1 MPEIIGPLS
10 VFTVKDLAMGI
21 LKNFTIR
28 AVMLWILG
36 LFCLLWCAVGWF
48 SVHSLGELSNG
59 NDVDRH
65 LVAQMTT
72 LSKGN
77 DQYFRVITRLS
88 RVMEMKAGGAQPAD
102 ADWKPVQQALDNMTQ
117 QLAQFKQ
124 MSPGPMEPQ
133 IVDQTIAS
141 WQKLLD
147 EGVTPQL
154 EKARQGSLEV
164 YRQHASTVTPALSR
178 TFGASAEAFNQAAA
192 IKLDQTRV
200 NVDRLTVLTKI
211 TLMAAVFAG
220 LLILLFT
227 DRYLVT
233 MLVKPLD
240 RIREHFA
247 VIATGDL
254 SQPVTPFGRNCVG
267 KLVPLLSAMQ
277 DSLREAVS
285 AIRSGTEN
293 ISRGA
298 AEISAGNN
306 DLSSRTEE
314 QAAAL
319 EQTAASMEQL
329 TATVKFN
336 ADNARQASRLAET
349 ASSTAQQG
357 GQLVSEVVST
367 MNGISGSSKKIAE
380 ITSVIN
386 GIAFQTNILAL
397 NAAVEAARAGEQGR
411 GFAVV
416 ASEVRNLAQRSAA
429 AAKEI
434 AALIEDSVQ
443 RVDKGAA
450 LVGNTGN
457 TMHHILKSVQDVD
470 AIMKQ
475 IAAAS
480 EEQSKGI
487 SQVGVA
493 VTEMDSVTQQNA
505 SLVEEVSA
513 AAAALAR
520 QTESLEASVS
530 RFRLSSQEPLASA
543 PSRNN
548 RPVPSAGGTSRPK
561 EESGADW
568 VTF

>member
-1 MPEIIGPLS
+1 
-10 VFTVKDLAMGI
+10 MGM

-28 AVMLWILG
+28 AVMLSILG
-36 LFCLLWCAVGWF
+36 LFCLLWSGVGLY
-48 SVHSLGELSNG
+48 SIHSLGALSEG

-65 LVAQMTT
+65 LVEQMTV

-77 DQYFRVITRLS
+77 DQYFRIITRLS
-88 RVMEMKAGGAQPAD
+88 RVMESKAAGQTLNDEAYA
-102 ADWKPVQQALDNMTQ
+102 PVQQALDSMTQ
-117 QLAQFKQ
+117 QLARFKQ
-124 MSPGPMEPQ
+124 LAPGPMNPDV
-133 IVDQTIAS
+133 VDGVIQS

-147 EGVTPQL
+147 AGVTPQL
-154 EKARQGSLEV
+154 QLARQASPDA
-164 YRQHASTVTPALSR
+164 YRQQANNVTPPLSR
-178 TFGASAEAFNQAAA
+178 AFGISAEKFSQGAAE
-192 IKLDQTRV
+192 KLDATRV
-200 NVDRLTVLTKI
+200 EVDHLTAMTKTII
-211 TLMAAVFAG
+211 TITVIIG
-220 LLILLFT
+220 LFILLFT
-227 DRYLVT
+227 DRYLVA
-233 MLVKPLD
+233 MLVRPLES
-240 RIREHFA
+240 IRTHFA

-254 SQPVTPFGRNCVG
+254 SQPVSDFGRNCVG

-336 ADNARQASRLAET
+336 ADNARQASLLAET
-349 ASSTAQQG
+349 ATTTAQRG

-367 MNGISGSSKKIAE
+367 MDGISGSSKKIAE
-380 ITSVIN
+380 ITNVIN

-416 ASEVRNLAQRSAA
+416 ASEVRNLAQRSAN

-434 AALIEDSVQ
+434 ATLIEDSVQ
-443 RVDKGAA
+443 RVGKGAE
-450 LVGNTGN
+450 LVSTTGG
-457 TMHHILKSVQDVD
+457 TMNNILKSVQDVD

-475 IAAAS
+475 IASAS

-487 SQVGVA
+487 SQVGAA

-513 AAAALAR
+513 AASALAL
-520 QTESLEASVS
+520 QTEALQASVS
-530 RFRLSSQEPLASA
+530 KFRLSSNRQTA
-543 PSRNN
+543 PVITNK
-548 RPVPSAGGTSRPK
+548 PAAPK
-561 EESGADW
+561 ATVLNAPQAKPADNGDW

>member
-1 MPEIIGPLS
+1 
-10 VFTVKDLAMGI
+10 
-21 LKNFTIR
+21 
-28 AVMLWILG
+28 MLWILG

-48 SVHSLGELSNG
+48 SVHSLGELSKG
-59 NDVDRH
+59 NEVDRH
-65 LVAQMTT
+65 LVAQMTI
-72 LSKGN
+72 LGKGN

-88 RVMEMKAGGAQPAD
+88 RVMEIKAGGAQPTD
-102 ADWKPVQQALDNMTQ
+102 ADWKPVQQALDNMKQ

-124 MSPGPMEPQ
+124 MAPGPMDPQ
-133 IVDQTIAS
+133 IVDKVIS
-141 WQKLLD
+141 NWQKLLD

-154 EKARQGSLEV
+154 EKARQASLEA

-178 TFGASAEAFNQAAA
+178 AFGASAEAFNQAAA
-192 IKLDQTRV
+192 VTLDQTRV
-200 NVDRLTVLTKI
+200 NVDRLTVMTKI
-211 TLMAAVFAG
+211 TLVAAVFVG

-254 SQPVTPFGRNCVG
+254 SQTVQPFGRNCVG

-277 DSLREAVS
+277 ESLREAVS

-336 ADNARQASRLAET
+336 ADNARQASMLAET

-380 ITSVIN
+380 ITNVIN

-443 RVDKGAA
+443 RVDKGAT
-450 LVGNTGN
+450 LVSNTGS
-457 TMHHILKSVQDVD
+457 TMNNILKSVQDVD

-543 PSRNN
+543 PARNSR
-548 RPVPSAGGTSRPK
+548 PIPTAGVTPRPK
-561 EESGADW
+561 EESSADW

>member
-1 MPEIIGPLS
+1 
-10 VFTVKDLAMGI
+10 MGM

-28 AVMLWILG
+28 AVMLSILG
-36 LFCLLWCAVGWF
+36 LFCLLWSGVGLY
-48 SVHSLGELSNG
+48 SIHSLGALSEG

-65 LVAQMTT
+65 LVEQMTV

-77 DQYFRVITRLS
+77 DQYFRVVTRLS
-88 RVMEMKAGGAQPAD
+88 RVMEGKAAGKTLTDEAYA
-102 ADWKPVQQALDNMTQ
+102 PVQQALDSMTQ
-117 QLAQFKQ
+117 QLARFKQ
-124 MSPGPMEPQ
+124 LAPGPMNPEV
-133 IVDQTIAS
+133 VDSVIKS

-154 EKARQGSLEV
+154 QLARQASPDA
-164 YRQHASTVTPALSR
+164 YRQQANNVTPPLSR
-178 TFGASAEAFNQAAA
+178 AFGVSADKFNQGAAE
-192 IKLDQTRV
+192 KLDTTRV
-200 NVDRLTVLTKI
+200 EVDHLTSITKTII
-211 TLMAAVFAG
+211 TIAVIIG

-227 DRYLVT
+227 DRYLVA
-233 MLVKPLD
+233 MLVRPLES
-240 RIREHFA
+240 IRTHFA

-254 SQPVTPFGRNCVG
+254 SQPVTDFGRNCVG
-267 KLVPLLSAMQ
+267 KLVPLLGAMQ

-285 AIRSGTEN
+285 AIRNGTEN

-314 QAAAL
+314 QASAL
-319 EQTAASMEQL
+319 EQTAASMEEL

-336 ADNARQASRLAET
+336 ADNARQASLLAET
-349 ASSTAQQG
+349 ATTTAQRG
-357 GQLVSEVVST
+357 GQLVSEVIST
-367 MNGISGSSKKIAE
+367 MDGISGSSKKIAE
-380 ITSVIN
+380 ITNVIN

-416 ASEVRNLAQRSAA
+416 ASEVRSLAQRSAN

-434 AALIEDSVQ
+434 ATLIEESVQ
-443 RVDKGAA
+443 RVDKGAE
-450 LVGNTGN
+450 LVSTTGG
-457 TMHHILKSVQDVD
+457 TMNNILKSVQDVD

-475 IAAAS
+475 IASAS

-487 SQVGVA
+487 SQVGTA

-513 AAAALAR
+513 AASALAL
-520 QTESLEASVS
+520 QTEALQASVS
-530 RFRLSSQEPLASA
+530 KFRLS
-543 PSRNN
+543 
-548 RPVPSAGGTSRPK
+548 GTSQPAPVISHKPTAPK
-561 EESGADW
+561 APALSVAQAKPVDNGDW

>member
-1 MPEIIGPLS
+1 
-10 VFTVKDLAMGI
+10 MGM

-28 AVMLWILG
+28 AVMLTILG
-36 LFCLLWCAVGWF
+36 LFCLLWSGVGLY
-48 SVHSLGELSNG
+48 SIHSLGALSEG

-65 LVAQMTT
+65 LVEQMTV

-88 RVMEMKAGGAQPAD
+88 RVMEGKAAGKALTDEAY
-102 ADWKPVQQALDNMTQ
+102 APVQQALDGMTQ
-117 QLAQFKQ
+117 QLARFKQ
-124 MSPGPMEPQ
+124 LAPGPMNPEV
-133 IVDQTIAS
+133 VDGVIQT

-147 EGVTPQL
+147 AGVTPQL
-154 EKARQGSLEV
+154 QLARQATPDV
-164 YRQHASTVTPALSR
+164 YRQQANNVTPPLSR
-178 TFGASAEAFNQAAA
+178 AFGISAEKFSQSAAE
-192 IKLDQTRV
+192 KLDATRV
-200 NVDRLTVLTKI
+200 EVDHLTAMTKTII
-211 TLMAAVFAG
+211 TITVIIG
-220 LLILLFT
+220 LFILLFT
-227 DRYLVT
+227 DRYLVA
-233 MLVKPLD
+233 MLVRPLES
-240 RIREHFA
+240 IRTHFA

-254 SQPVTPFGRNCVG
+254 SQPVSDFGRNCVG

-336 ADNARQASRLAET
+336 ADNARQASLLAET
-349 ASSTAQQG
+349 ATTTAQRG
-357 GQLVSEVVST
+357 GQLVSEVIST
-367 MNGISGSSKKIAE
+367 MDGISGSSKKIAE
-380 ITSVIN
+380 ITNVIN

-416 ASEVRNLAQRSAA
+416 ASEVRNLAQRSAN

-434 AALIEDSVQ
+434 ATLIEDSVQ
-443 RVDKGAA
+443 RVGKGAE
-450 LVGNTGN
+450 LVSTTGG
-457 TMHHILKSVQDVD
+457 TMNNILKSVQDVD

-475 IAAAS
+475 IASAS

-487 SQVGVA
+487 SQVGAA

-513 AAAALAR
+513 AASALAL
-520 QTESLEASVS
+520 QTEALQASVS
-530 RFRLSSQEPLASA
+530 KFRLSSNRQTA
-543 PSRNN
+543 PVITNK
-548 RPVPSAGGTSRPK
+548 PAAPK
-561 EESGADW
+561 ATVLNAPQAKPADNGDW

>member
-1 MPEIIGPLS
+1 
-10 VFTVKDLAMGI
+10 MGM

-28 AVMLWILG
+28 AVMLSILG
-36 LFCLLWCAVGWF
+36 LFCLLWSGVGLY
-48 SVHSLGELSNG
+48 SIHSLGALSEG

-65 LVAQMTT
+65 LVEQMTV

-88 RVMEMKAGGAQPAD
+88 RVMEGKAAGKALTDEAY
-102 ADWKPVQQALDNMTQ
+102 APVQQALDGMTQ
-117 QLAQFKQ
+117 QLARFKQ
-124 MSPGPMEPQ
+124 LAPGPMNPDV
-133 IVDQTIAS
+133 VDGVIQT

-154 EKARQGSLEV
+154 QLARQATPDV
-164 YRQHASTVTPALSR
+164 YRQQANNVTPPLSR
-178 TFGASAEAFNQAAA
+178 AFGISAEKFSQSAAE
-192 IKLDQTRV
+192 KLDATRV
-200 NVDRLTVLTKI
+200 EVDHLTAMTKTII
-211 TLMAAVFAG
+211 TITVIIG
-220 LLILLFT
+220 LFILLFT
-227 DRYLVT
+227 DRYLVA
-233 MLVKPLD
+233 MLVRPLES
-240 RIREHFA
+240 IRTHFA

-254 SQPVTPFGRNCVG
+254 SQPVSDFGRNCVG

-336 ADNARQASRLAET
+336 ADNARQASLLAET
-349 ASSTAQQG
+349 ATTTAQRG

-367 MNGISGSSKKIAE
+367 MDGISGSSKKIAE
-380 ITSVIN
+380 ITNVIN

-416 ASEVRNLAQRSAA
+416 ASEVRNLAQRSAN

-434 AALIEDSVQ
+434 ATLIEDSVQ
-443 RVDKGAA
+443 RVGKGAE
-450 LVGNTGN
+450 LVSTTGG
-457 TMHHILKSVQDVD
+457 TMNNILKSVQDVD

-475 IAAAS
+475 IASAS

-487 SQVGVA
+487 SQVGAA

-513 AAAALAR
+513 AASALAL
-520 QTESLEASVS
+520 QTEALQASVS
-530 RFRLSSQEPLASA
+530 KFRLSSNRQTASVISSKPTAPKAPVLSA
-543 PSRNN
+543 PQAKPADN
-548 RPVPSAGGTSRPK
+548 G
-561 EESGADW
+561 DW

>member
-1 MPEIIGPLS
+1 
-10 VFTVKDLAMGI
+10 MGM

-28 AVMLWILG
+28 AVMLTILG
-36 LFCLLWCAVGWF
+36 LFCLLWSGVGLF
-48 SVHSLGELSNG
+48 SIHSLGALSEG

-65 LVAQMTT
+65 LVEQMTV

-88 RVMEMKAGGAQPAD
+88 RVMDSKAGGKTLTDD
-102 ADWKPVQQALDNMTQ
+102 AYAPVQQALDNMTQ
-117 QLAQFKQ
+117 QLAAFKQ
-124 MSPGPMEPQ
+124 LAPGPMNPDM
-133 IVDQTIAS
+133 VDSVIQS

-154 EKARQGSLEV
+154 RLARQDSADA
-164 YRQHASTVTPALSR
+164 YRQQANNVTPQLSR
-178 TFGASAEAFNQAAA
+178 AFGASAEKFNQGAAL
-192 IKLDQTRV
+192 ILDHTRV
-200 NVDRLTVLTKI
+200 EVDRLTALTRMII
-211 TLMAAVFAG
+211 TVTVIIG

-227 DRYLVT
+227 DRYLVA
-233 MLVKPLD
+233 MLVRPLET
-240 RIREHFA
+240 IRNHFA
-247 VIATGDL
+247 TIATGDL
-254 SQPVTPFGRNCVG
+254 SQPVADFGRNCVG

-277 DSLREAVS
+277 ESLREAVS

-336 ADNARQASRLAET
+336 ADNARQASLLAET
-349 ASSTAQQG
+349 ATTTAQQG

-380 ITSVIN
+380 ITNVIN

-416 ASEVRNLAQRSAA
+416 ASEVRNLAQRSAN

-434 AALIEDSVQ
+434 ATLIEDSVQ
-443 RVDKGAA
+443 RVGKGAE
-450 LVGNTGN
+450 LVGTTGG
-457 TMHHILKSVQDVD
+457 TMNNILKSVQDVD

-487 SQVGVA
+487 SQVGAA

-513 AAAALAR
+513 AANALAL
-520 QTESLEASVS
+520 QTEALQASVAK
-530 RFRLSSQEPLASA
+530 FRLSGKGTAISPAA
-543 PSRNN
+543 PVKPNAPKAPGR
-548 RPVPSAGGTSRPK
+548 AGGQATPADN
-561 EESGADW
+561 GDW

>member
-1 MPEIIGPLS
+1 
-10 VFTVKDLAMGI
+10 MGI
-21 LKNFTIR
+21 LRNFSIR
-28 AVMLWILG
+28 AVMLTVLG
-36 LFCLLWCAVGWF
+36 LFCLLWSAVGLF
-48 SVHSLGELSNG
+48 SIHALGSLSEG

-65 LVAQMTT
+65 LVEQMTV

-77 DQYFRVITRLS
+77 DQYFRVVTRLS
-88 RVMEMKAGGAQPAD
+88 RVMEAKAAGTTLADTAYAPA
-102 ADWKPVQQALDNMTQ
+102 QQALESMAQ
-117 QLAQFKQ
+117 QLVRFKQ
-124 MSPGPMEPQ
+124 LAPGPMRAEV
-133 IVDQTIAS
+133 VDGVIS
-141 WQKLLD
+141 NWQKLLD
-147 EGVTPQL
+147 EGVALQL
-154 EKARQGSLEV
+154 QRAQQGSLEE
-164 YRQHASTVTPALSR
+164 YRQQANNVTPALSLA
-178 TFGASAEAFNQAAA
+178 FGASAEQFNQAAA
-192 IKLDQTRV
+192 VKLDETRV
-200 NVDRLTVLTKI
+200 AVDGLTAVTKVIIMVAVI
-211 TLMAAVFAG
+211 TG
-220 LLILLFT
+220 LVILLFT
-227 DRYLVT
+227 DRYLVA

-240 RIREHFA
+240 RVREHFA
-247 VIATGDL
+247 VIAKGDL
-254 SQPVTPFGRNCVG
+254 SQPVQEFGRNCVG

-336 ADNARQASRLAET
+336 ADNARQASSLAET
-349 ASSTAQQG
+349 ASTTAQRG
-357 GQLVSEVVST
+357 GSLVSEVVNT
-367 MNGISGSSKKIAE
+367 MQGISGSSKKIAE

-416 ASEVRNLAQRSAA
+416 ASEVRNLAQRSAG

-434 AALIEDSVQ
+434 ATLIEDSVQ
-443 RVDKGAA
+443 RVEKGAE
-450 LVGNTGN
+450 LVGTTGI
-457 TMHHILKSVQDVD
+457 TMNNILKSVQDVD

-487 SQVGVA
+487 SQVGTA

-513 AAAALAR
+513 AASALAL
-520 QTESLEASVS
+520 QTEALQASVAK
-530 RFRLSSQEPLASA
+530 FRLSNAHHEVRPVTKSA
-543 PSRNN
+543 P
-548 RPVPSAGGTSRPK
+548 PKAPSLQPLTKPAVDNG
-561 EESGADW
+561 EW

>member
-1 MPEIIGPLS
+1 
-10 VFTVKDLAMGI
+10 MGM

-28 AVMLWILG
+28 AVMLSILG
-36 LFCLLWCAVGWF
+36 LFCLLWSGVGLY
-48 SVHSLGELSNG
+48 SIHSLGALSEG

-65 LVAQMTT
+65 LVEQMTV

-88 RVMEMKAGGAQPAD
+88 RVMESKAAGQTLNDEAYA
-102 ADWKPVQQALDNMTQ
+102 PVQQALDSMTQ
-117 QLAQFKQ
+117 QLARFKQ
-124 MSPGPMEPQ
+124 LAPGPMNPDV
-133 IVDQTIAS
+133 VDGVIQS

-147 EGVTPQL
+147 AGVTPQL
-154 EKARQGSLEV
+154 QLARQASPDA
-164 YRQHASTVTPALSR
+164 YRQQANNVTPPLSR
-178 TFGASAEAFNQAAA
+178 AFGISAEKFSQGAAE
-192 IKLDQTRV
+192 KLDATRV
-200 NVDRLTVLTKI
+200 EVDHLTAMTKTII
-211 TLMAAVFAG
+211 TITVIIG
-220 LLILLFT
+220 LFILLFT
-227 DRYLVT
+227 DRYLVA
-233 MLVKPLD
+233 MLVRPLES
-240 RIREHFA
+240 IRTHFA

-254 SQPVTPFGRNCVG
+254 SQPVSDFGRNCVG

-336 ADNARQASRLAET
+336 ADNARQASLLAET
-349 ASSTAQQG
+349 ATTTAQRG

-367 MNGISGSSKKIAE
+367 MDGISGSSKKIAE
-380 ITSVIN
+380 ITNVIN

-416 ASEVRNLAQRSAA
+416 ASEVRNLAQRSAN

-434 AALIEDSVQ
+434 ATLIEDSVQ
-443 RVDKGAA
+443 RVGKGAE
-450 LVGNTGN
+450 LVSTTGG
-457 TMHHILKSVQDVD
+457 TMNNILKSVQDVD

-475 IAAAS
+475 IASAS

-487 SQVGVA
+487 SQVGAA

-513 AAAALAR
+513 AASALAL
-520 QTESLEASVS
+520 QTEALQASVS
-530 RFRLSSQEPLASA
+530 KFRLSSSRQTA
-543 PSRNN
+543 PVITNK
-548 RPVPSAGGTSRPK
+548 PAAPK
-561 EESGADW
+561 ATVLNAPQAKPADNGDW

>member
-1 MPEIIGPLS
+1 
-10 VFTVKDLAMGI
+10 MGM

-28 AVMLWILG
+28 AVMLSILG
-36 LFCLLWCAVGWF
+36 LFCLLWSGVGLY
-48 SVHSLGELSNG
+48 SIHSLGALSEG

-65 LVAQMTT
+65 LVEQMTV

-77 DQYFRVITRLS
+77 DQYFRVVTRLS
-88 RVMEMKAGGAQPAD
+88 RVMESKAAGKALTDEAY
-102 ADWKPVQQALDNMTQ
+102 APVQQALDSMTQ
-117 QLAQFKQ
+117 QLARFKQ
-124 MSPGPMEPQ
+124 LAPGPMNPDVADGVIQ
-133 IVDQTIAS
+133 S

-147 EGVTPQL
+147 DGVTPQL
-154 EKARQGSLEV
+154 QLARQASADA
-164 YRQHASTVTPALSR
+164 YREQANNGTPPLSR
-178 TFGASAEAFNQAAA
+178 AFGVSAEKFNQAAA
-192 IKLDQTRV
+192 EKLDTTRV
-200 NVDRLTVLTKI
+200 EVDHLTAMTKTII
-211 TLMAAVFAG
+211 TITVIIG

-227 DRYLVT
+227 DRYLVA
-233 MLVKPLD
+233 MLVRPLES
-240 RIREHFA
+240 IRTHFA

-254 SQPVTPFGRNCVG
+254 SQPVNEFGRNCVG

-336 ADNARQASRLAET
+336 ADNARQASLLAET
-349 ASSTAQQG
+349 ATTTAQRG

-367 MNGISGSSKKIAE
+367 MDGISGSSKKIAE
-380 ITSVIN
+380 ITNVIN

-416 ASEVRNLAQRSAA
+416 ASEVRNLAQRSAN

-434 AALIEDSVQ
+434 ATLIEESVQ
-443 RVDKGAA
+443 RVDKGAE
-450 LVGNTGN
+450 LVSTTGG
-457 TMHHILKSVQDVD
+457 TMNNILKSVQDVD

-475 IAAAS
+475 IASAS

-487 SQVGVA
+487 SQVGTA

-513 AAAALAR
+513 AASALAL
-520 QTESLEASVS
+520 QTEALQASVAK
-530 RFRLSSQEPLASA
+530 FRLSATAHSTPLVSGKPAAPKAAVLSA
-543 PSRNN
+543 AQAKPADN
-548 RPVPSAGGTSRPK
+548 G
-561 EESGADW
+561 DW

>member
-1 MPEIIGPLS
+1 
-10 VFTVKDLAMGI
+10 MGI
-21 LKNFTIR
+21 LRNFSIR
-28 AVMLWILG
+28 AVMLTVLG
-36 LFCLLWCAVGWF
+36 LFCLLWSAVGLF
-48 SVHSLGELSNG
+48 SIHALGSLSEG

-65 LVAQMTT
+65 LVEQMTV

-77 DQYFRVITRLS
+77 DQYFRVVTRLS
-88 RVMEMKAGGAQPAD
+88 RVMEAKAAGTTLADTAYAPA
-102 ADWKPVQQALDNMTQ
+102 QQALESMAQ
-117 QLAQFKQ
+117 QLVRFKQ
-124 MSPGPMEPQ
+124 LAPGPMRAEV
-133 IVDQTIAS
+133 VDGVIS
-141 WQKLLD
+141 NWQKLLD
-147 EGVTPQL
+147 EGVALQL
-154 EKARQGSLEV
+154 QRAQQGSLEE
-164 YRQHASTVTPALSR
+164 YRQQANNVTPALSR
-178 TFGASAEAFNQAAA
+178 AFGASAEQFNQAAA
-192 IKLDQTRV
+192 VKLDETRV
-200 NVDRLTVLTKI
+200 AVDGLTAVTKVIIMVAVI
-211 TLMAAVFAG
+211 TG
-220 LLILLFT
+220 LVILLFT
-227 DRYLVT
+227 DRYLVA

-240 RIREHFA
+240 RVREHFA
-247 VIATGDL
+247 VIAKGDL
-254 SQPVTPFGRNCVG
+254 SQPVQEFGRNCVG

-336 ADNARQASRLAET
+336 ADNARQASSLAET
-349 ASSTAQQG
+349 ASTTAQRG
-357 GQLVSEVVST
+357 GSLVNEVVNT
-367 MNGISGSSKKIAE
+367 MQGISGSSKKIAE

-416 ASEVRNLAQRSAA
+416 ASEVRNLAQRSAG

-434 AALIEDSVQ
+434 ATLIEDSVQ
-443 RVDKGAA
+443 RVEKGAE
-450 LVGNTGN
+450 LVGTTGI
-457 TMHHILKSVQDVD
+457 TMNNILKSVQDVD

-487 SQVGVA
+487 SQVGTA

-513 AAAALAR
+513 AASALAL
-520 QTESLEASVS
+520 QTEALQASVAK
-530 RFRLSSQEPLASA
+530 FRLSNAHHEVRPITKSA
-543 PSRNN
+543 P
-548 RPVPSAGGTSRPK
+548 PKAPSLQPLTKPAVDNG
-561 EESGADW
+561 EW

>member
-1 MPEIIGPLS
+1 MR
-10 VFTVKDLAMGI
+10 I

-28 AVMLWILG
+28 TVMLWILG
-36 LFCLLWCAVGWF
+36 IFCLLWCAVGWF
-48 SVHSLGELSNG
+48 SVHSLGALSAG

-88 RVMEMKAGGAQPAD
+88 RVMEGKASGAQPGD
-102 ADWKPVQQALDNMTQ
+102 AEWKPVQQALDNMTQ
-117 QLAQFKQ
+117 QLAQFKK
-124 MSPGPMEPQ
+124 MAPGPMEPQ
-133 IVDQTIAS
+133 IVDSVIAN

-154 EKARQGSLEV
+154 QKARQESLEA
-164 YRQHASTVTPALSR
+164 YRQQAKEITPALSR
-178 TFGASAEAFNQAAA
+178 AFGASADTFNQAAA
-192 IKLDQTRV
+192 IKLDETRV
-200 NVDRLTVLTKI
+200 RVDHLTALTKI
-211 TLMAAVFAG
+211 TLVVAVIVG
-220 LLILLFT
+220 LFILLFT
-227 DRYLVT
+227 DRYLVA

-240 RIREHFA
+240 RIRDHFA
-247 VIATGDL
+247 LIAKGDL
-254 SQPVTPFGRNCVG
+254 SQSVEPFGRNCVG

-293 ISRGA
+293 IARGA

-336 ADNARQASRLAET
+336 ADNARQASLLAET
-349 ASSTAQQG
+349 ASGTAQQG
-357 GQLVSEVVST
+357 GQLVSEVVTT

-380 ITSVIN
+380 ITNVIN

-416 ASEVRNLAQRSAA
+416 ASEVRNLAQRSAG

-450 LVGNTGN
+450 LVSNTGA
-457 TMHHILKSVQDVD
+457 TMHNILKSVQDVD

-520 QTESLEASVS
+520 QTESLEASVA
-530 RFRLSSQEPLASA
+530 RFRLSSHQGAEHVA
-543 PSRNN
+543 PSASRATPVAVHT
-548 RPVPSAGGTSRPK
+548 RPAEK
-561 EESGADW
+561 SGDW

>member
-1 MPEIIGPLS
+1 
-10 VFTVKDLAMGI
+10 MGM

-28 AVMLWILG
+28 AVMLSILG
-36 LFCLLWCAVGWF
+36 LFCLLWSGVGLY
-48 SVHSLGELSNG
+48 SIHSLGALSEG

-65 LVAQMTT
+65 LVEQMTV

-88 RVMEMKAGGAQPAD
+88 RVMESKAAGQTLNDEAYA
-102 ADWKPVQQALDNMTQ
+102 PVQQALDSMTQ
-117 QLAQFKQ
+117 QLTRFKQ
-124 MSPGPMEPQ
+124 LAPGPMNPDV
-133 IVDQTIAS
+133 VDGVIQS

-147 EGVTPQL
+147 AGVTPQL
-154 EKARQGSLEV
+154 QLARQASPDA
-164 YRQHASTVTPALSR
+164 YRQQANNVTPPLSR
-178 TFGASAEAFNQAAA
+178 AFGISAEKFSQGAAE
-192 IKLDQTRV
+192 KLDATRV
-200 NVDRLTVLTKI
+200 EVDHLTAMTKTII
-211 TLMAAVFAG
+211 TITVIIG
-220 LLILLFT
+220 LFILLFT
-227 DRYLVT
+227 DRYLVA
-233 MLVKPLD
+233 MLVRPLES
-240 RIREHFA
+240 IRTHFA

-254 SQPVTPFGRNCVG
+254 SQPVSDFGRNCVG

-336 ADNARQASRLAET
+336 ADNARQASLLAET
-349 ASSTAQQG
+349 ATTTAQRG

-367 MNGISGSSKKIAE
+367 MDGISGSSKKIAE
-380 ITSVIN
+380 ITNVIN

-416 ASEVRNLAQRSAA
+416 ASEVRNLAQRSAN

-434 AALIEDSVQ
+434 ATLIEDSVQ
-443 RVDKGAA
+443 RVGKGAE
-450 LVGNTGN
+450 LVSTTGG
-457 TMHHILKSVQDVD
+457 TMNNILKSVQDVD

-475 IAAAS
+475 IASAS

-487 SQVGVA
+487 SQVGAA

-513 AAAALAR
+513 AASALAL
-520 QTESLEASVS
+520 QTEALQASVS
-530 RFRLSSQEPLASA
+530 KFRLSSNSQIAPVISSKAPVLSA
-543 PSRNN
+543 AQAKPADN
-548 RPVPSAGGTSRPK
+548 G
-561 EESGADW
+561 DW

>member
-1 MPEIIGPLS
+1 
-10 VFTVKDLAMGI
+10 MGM

-28 AVMLWILG
+28 AVMLSILG
-36 LFCLLWCAVGWF
+36 LFCLLWSGVGLY
-48 SVHSLGELSNG
+48 SIHSLGALSEG

-65 LVAQMTT
+65 LVEQMTV

-88 RVMEMKAGGAQPAD
+88 RVMESKAAGQTLNDEAYA
-102 ADWKPVQQALDNMTQ
+102 PVQQALDSMTQ
-117 QLAQFKQ
+117 QLARFKQ
-124 MSPGPMEPQ
+124 LAPGPMNPDV
-133 IVDQTIAS
+133 VDGVIQS

-147 EGVTPQL
+147 AGVTPQL
-154 EKARQGSLEV
+154 QLARQASPDA
-164 YRQHASTVTPALSR
+164 YRQQANNVTPPLSR
-178 TFGASAEAFNQAAA
+178 AFGISAEKFSQGAAE
-192 IKLDQTRV
+192 KLDATRV
-200 NVDRLTVLTKI
+200 EVDHLTAMTKTII
-211 TLMAAVFAG
+211 TITVIIG
-220 LLILLFT
+220 LFILLFT
-227 DRYLVT
+227 DRYLVA
-233 MLVKPLD
+233 MLVRPLES
-240 RIREHFA
+240 IRTHFA

-254 SQPVTPFGRNCVG
+254 SQPVSDFGRNCVG

-336 ADNARQASRLAET
+336 ADNARQASLLAET
-349 ASSTAQQG
+349 ATTTAQRG

-367 MNGISGSSKKIAE
+367 MDGISGSSKKIAE
-380 ITSVIN
+380 ITNVIN

-416 ASEVRNLAQRSAA
+416 ASEVRNLAQRSAN

-434 AALIEDSVQ
+434 ATLIEDSVQ
-443 RVDKGAA
+443 RVGKGAE
-450 LVGNTGN
+450 LVSTTGG
-457 TMHHILKSVQDVD
+457 TMNNILKSVQDVD

-475 IAAAS
+475 IASAS

-487 SQVGVA
+487 SQVGAA

-513 AAAALAR
+513 AASALAL
-520 QTESLEASVS
+520 QTEALQASVS
-530 RFRLSSQEPLASA
+530 KFRLSSNRQTA
-543 PSRNN
+543 PVITNK
-548 RPVPSAGGTSRPK
+548 PAAPK
-561 EESGADW
+561 ATVLNAPQAKPADKGDW

>member
-1 MPEIIGPLS
+1 
-10 VFTVKDLAMGI
+10 MGM

-28 AVMLWILG
+28 AVMLTILG
-36 LFCLLWCAVGWF
+36 LFCLLWSGIGLF
-48 SVHSLGELSNG
+48 SIHSLNSLSDG

-65 LVAQMTT
+65 IVEQMTA

-77 DQYFRVITRLS
+77 DQYFRMITRLS
-88 RVMEMKAGGAQPAD
+88 RVMEKKAAGTAQNDEAF
-102 ADWKPVQQALDNMTQ
+102 APVQQALDSMSQ
-117 QLAQFKQ
+117 QLTLFKQ
-124 MSPGPMEPQ
+124 LSPGPMDAAVANDV
-133 IVDQTIAS
+133 IDK

-147 EGVTPQL
+147 QGVTVQL
-154 EKARQGSLEV
+154 QRARQDSLDS
-164 YRQHASTVTPALSR
+164 YRQQANDVTPALSR
-178 TFGASAEAFNQAAA
+178 AFGASTENFNNVATV
-192 IKLDQTRV
+192 KLGQTRV
-200 NVDRLTVLTKI
+200 EVDRMTAMTKTLISVTVVI
-211 TLMAAVFAG
+211 G

-227 DRYLVT
+227 DRYLVK
-233 MLVKPLD
+233 MLVKPLE
-240 RIREHFA
+240 RIREHFS
-247 VIATGDL
+247 VIAKGDL
-254 SQPVTPFGRNCVG
+254 SKPVEDMGRNCVG

-298 AEISAGNN
+298 AEISIGNN

-336 ADNARQASRLAET
+336 AENARQASTLTEAATIT
-349 ASSTAQQG
+349 AKQG
-357 GQLVSEVVST
+357 GSLVGEVVTT
-367 MNGISGSSKKIAE
+367 MNGISDSSKKIAE
-380 ITSVIN
+380 ITNVIN
-386 GIAFQTNILAL
+386 SIAFQTNILAL

-416 ASEVRNLAQRSAA
+416 ASEVRNLAQRSAG

-434 AALIEDSVQ
+434 AGLIADSVE
-443 RVDKGAA
+443 RVEKGAQ
-450 LVGNTGN
+450 LVSTTGG
-457 TMHHILKSVQDVD
+457 TMSGILKSVQDVD

-487 SQVGVA
+487 SQVGTA

-505 SLVEEVSA
+505 ALVEEVSA
-513 AAAALAR
+513 AASALAL
-520 QTESLEASVS
+520 QTEALQASVAQ
-530 RFRLSSQEPLASA
+530 FRLSSDAPLAPTSTRKPPSQPASPTTSFQPKAASA
-543 PSRNN
+543 DN
-548 RPVPSAGGTSRPK
+548 G
-561 EESGADW
+561 DW

>member
-1 MPEIIGPLS
+1 
-10 VFTVKDLAMGI
+10 MGM

-28 AVMLWILG
+28 AVMLSILG
-36 LFCLLWCAVGWF
+36 MFCLLWSGVGLY
-48 SVHSLGELSNG
+48 SIHSLSALSEG

-65 LVAQMTT
+65 LVEQMTV

-88 RVMEMKAGGAQPAD
+88 RVMESKAAGQTLNDEAYA
-102 ADWKPVQQALDNMTQ
+102 PVQQALDSMTQ
-117 QLAQFKQ
+117 QLARFKQ
-124 MSPGPMEPQ
+124 LAPGPMNPDV
-133 IVDQTIAS
+133 VDGVIQS

-147 EGVTPQL
+147 AGVTPQL
-154 EKARQGSLEV
+154 QLARQASPDA
-164 YRQHASTVTPALSR
+164 YRQQANNVTPPLSR
-178 TFGASAEAFNQAAA
+178 AFGLSAEKFSQGAAE
-192 IKLDQTRV
+192 KLDATRV
-200 NVDRLTVLTKI
+200 EVDHLTAMTKTII
-211 TLMAAVFAG
+211 TITVIIG
-220 LLILLFT
+220 LFILLFT
-227 DRYLVT
+227 DRYLVA
-233 MLVKPLD
+233 MLVRPLES
-240 RIREHFA
+240 IRTHFA

-254 SQPVTPFGRNCVG
+254 SQPVSDFGRNCVG

-336 ADNARQASRLAET
+336 ADNARQASLLAET
-349 ASSTAQQG
+349 ATTTAQRG

-367 MNGISGSSKKIAE
+367 MDGISGSSKKIAE
-380 ITSVIN
+380 ITNVIN

-416 ASEVRNLAQRSAA
+416 ASEVRNLAQRSAN

-434 AALIEDSVQ
+434 ATLIEDSVQ
-443 RVDKGAA
+443 RVGKGAE
-450 LVGNTGN
+450 LVSTTGG
-457 TMHHILKSVQDVD
+457 TMNNILKSVQDVD

-475 IAAAS
+475 IASAS

-487 SQVGVA
+487 SQVGAA

-513 AAAALAR
+513 AASALAL
-520 QTESLEASVS
+520 QTEALQASVS
-530 RFRLSSQEPLASA
+530 KFRLSSNRQTAPVITNKPAAPKAPVLSA
-543 PSRNN
+543 AQAKPADN
-548 RPVPSAGGTSRPK
+548 G
-561 EESGADW
+561 DW

>member
-1 MPEIIGPLS
+1 
-10 VFTVKDLAMGI
+10 
-21 LKNFTIR
+21 
-28 AVMLWILG
+28 VMLTILG
-36 LFCLLWCAVGWF
+36 LFCLLWSGVGLF
-48 SVHSLGELSNG
+48 SIHSLGALSEG

-65 LVAQMTT
+65 LVEQMTV

-88 RVMEMKAGGAQPAD
+88 RVMDSKAGGKTLTDD
-102 ADWKPVQQALDNMTQ
+102 AYAPVQQALDNMTQ
-117 QLAQFKQ
+117 QLAAFKQ
-124 MSPGPMEPQ
+124 LAPGPMNPDM
-133 IVDQTIAS
+133 VDSVIQS

-154 EKARQGSLEV
+154 RLARQDSADA
-164 YRQHASTVTPALSR
+164 YRQQANNVTPQLSR
-178 TFGASAEAFNQAAA
+178 AFGASAEKFNQGAAL
-192 IKLDQTRV
+192 ILDHTRV
-200 NVDRLTVLTKI
+200 EVDRLTALTRMII
-211 TLMAAVFAG
+211 TVTVIIG

-227 DRYLVT
+227 DRYLVA
-233 MLVKPLD
+233 MLVRPLET
-240 RIREHFA
+240 IRNHFA
-247 VIATGDL
+247 TIATGDL
-254 SQPVTPFGRNCVG
+254 SQPVADFGRNCVG

-277 DSLREAVS
+277 ESLREAVS

-336 ADNARQASRLAET
+336 ADNARQASLLAET
-349 ASSTAQQG
+349 ATTTAQQG

-380 ITSVIN
+380 ITNVIN

-416 ASEVRNLAQRSAA
+416 ASEVRNLAQRSAN

-434 AALIEDSVQ
+434 ATLIEDSVQ
-443 RVDKGAA
+443 RVGKGAE
-450 LVGNTGN
+450 LVGTTGG
-457 TMHHILKSVQDVD
+457 TMNNILKSVQDVD

-487 SQVGVA
+487 SQVGAA

-513 AAAALAR
+513 AANALAL
-520 QTESLEASVS
+520 QTEALQASVAK
-530 RFRLSSQEPLASA
+530 FRLSGKGTAISPAA
-543 PSRNN
+543 PVKPNAPKAPGR
-548 RPVPSAGGTSRPK
+548 AGGQATPADN
-561 EESGADW
+561 GDW

>member
-1 MPEIIGPLS
+1 
-10 VFTVKDLAMGI
+10 MGM

-28 AVMLWILG
+28 AVMLSILG
-36 LFCLLWCAVGWF
+36 LFCLLWSGVGLY
-48 SVHSLGELSNG
+48 SIHSLGALSEG

-65 LVAQMTT
+65 LVEQMTV

-88 RVMEMKAGGAQPAD
+88 RVMESKAAGQTLNDEAYA
-102 ADWKPVQQALDNMTQ
+102 PVQQALDSMTQ
-117 QLAQFKQ
+117 QLARFKQ
-124 MSPGPMEPQ
+124 LAPGPMNPDV
-133 IVDQTIAS
+133 VDGVIQS

-147 EGVTPQL
+147 AGVTPQL
-154 EKARQGSLEV
+154 QLARQASPDA
-164 YRQHASTVTPALSR
+164 YRQQANNVTPPLSR
-178 TFGASAEAFNQAAA
+178 AFGISAEKFSQGAAE
-192 IKLDQTRV
+192 KLDATRV
-200 NVDRLTVLTKI
+200 EVDHLTAMTKTII
-211 TLMAAVFAG
+211 TITVIIG
-220 LLILLFT
+220 LFILLFT
-227 DRYLVT
+227 DRYLVA
-233 MLVKPLD
+233 MLVRPLES
-240 RIREHFA
+240 IRTHFA

-254 SQPVTPFGRNCVG
+254 SQPVSDFGRNCVG

-298 AEISAGNN
+298 AEISTGNN

-336 ADNARQASRLAET
+336 ADNARQASLLAET
-349 ASSTAQQG
+349 ATTTAQRG

-367 MNGISGSSKKIAE
+367 MDGISGSSKKIAE
-380 ITSVIN
+380 ITNVIN

-416 ASEVRNLAQRSAA
+416 ASEVRNLAQRSAN

-434 AALIEDSVQ
+434 ATLIEDSVQ
-443 RVDKGAA
+443 RVGKGAE
-450 LVGNTGN
+450 LVSTTGG
-457 TMHHILKSVQDVD
+457 TMNNILKSVQDVD

-475 IAAAS
+475 IASAS

-487 SQVGVA
+487 SQVGAA

-513 AAAALAR
+513 AASALAL
-520 QTESLEASVS
+520 QTEALQASVS
-530 RFRLSSQEPLASA
+530 KFRLSSNRQTA
-543 PSRNN
+543 PVITNKH
-548 RPVPSAGGTSRPK
+548 AAPK
-561 EESGADW
+561 ATVLNAPQAKPADNGDW

>member
-1 MPEIIGPLS
+1 
-10 VFTVKDLAMGI
+10 MGM

-28 AVMLWILG
+28 AVMLSILG
-36 LFCLLWCAVGWF
+36 LFCLLWSGVGLY
-48 SVHSLGELSNG
+48 SIHSLGALSEG

-65 LVAQMTT
+65 LVEQMTV

-88 RVMEMKAGGAQPAD
+88 RVMESKAAGKALTDEAY
-102 ADWKPVQQALDNMTQ
+102 APVQQALDSMTQ
-117 QLAQFKQ
+117 QLARFKQ
-124 MSPGPMEPQ
+124 LAPGPMNPDV
-133 IVDQTIAS
+133 VDGVIQS

-147 EGVTPQL
+147 DGVTPQL
-154 EKARQGSLEV
+154 QLARQGTAEA
-164 YRQHASTVTPALSR
+164 YREQANNGTPPLSR
-178 TFGASAEAFNQAAA
+178 AFGVSAEKFNQAAA
-192 IKLDQTRV
+192 EKLDTTRV
-200 NVDRLTVLTKI
+200 EVDRLTAMTKTII
-211 TLMAAVFAG
+211 TITVVIG

-227 DRYLVT
+227 DRYLVA
-233 MLVKPLD
+233 MLVRPLET
-240 RIREHFA
+240 IRNHFA
-247 VIATGDL
+247 IIATGDL
-254 SQPVTPFGRNCVG
+254 SQPVNEFGRNCVG

-336 ADNARQASRLAET
+336 ADNARQASLLAET
-349 ASSTAQQG
+349 ATTTAQRG

-367 MNGISGSSKKIAE
+367 MDGISGSSKKIAE
-380 ITSVIN
+380 ITNVIN

-416 ASEVRNLAQRSAA
+416 ASEVRNLAQRSAN

-434 AALIEDSVQ
+434 ATLIEESVQ
-443 RVDKGAA
+443 RVDKGAE
-450 LVGNTGN
+450 LVSTTGG
-457 TMHHILKSVQDVD
+457 TMNNILKSVQDVD

-475 IAAAS
+475 IASAS

-487 SQVGVA
+487 SQVGTA

-513 AAAALAR
+513 AASALAL
-520 QTESLEASVS
+520 QTEALQASVAK
-530 RFRLSSQEPLASA
+530 FRLSADSHRAPGASGKPAA
-543 PSRNN
+543 PKALVLSAAQAK
-548 RPVPSAGGTSRPK
+548 PVDNG
-561 EESGADW
+561 DW

>member
-1 MPEIIGPLS
+1 
-10 VFTVKDLAMGI
+10 MGM

-28 AVMLWILG
+28 AVMLSILG
-36 LFCLLWCAVGWF
+36 LFCLLWSGVGLY
-48 SVHSLGELSNG
+48 SIHSLGALSEG

-65 LVAQMTT
+65 LVEQMTV

-88 RVMEMKAGGAQPAD
+88 RVMESKAAGQTLSDEAYA
-102 ADWKPVQQALDNMTQ
+102 PVQQALDSMTQ
-117 QLAQFKQ
+117 QLARFKQ
-124 MSPGPMEPQ
+124 LAPGPMNPDV
-133 IVDQTIAS
+133 VDGVIQS

-147 EGVTPQL
+147 AGVTPQL
-154 EKARQGSLEV
+154 QLARQASPDA
-164 YRQHASTVTPALSR
+164 YRQQANSVTPPLSR
-178 TFGASAEAFNQAAA
+178 AFGISAEKFSQGAAE
-192 IKLDQTRV
+192 KLDATRV
-200 NVDRLTVLTKI
+200 EVDHLTAMTKTII
-211 TLMAAVFAG
+211 TITVIIG
-220 LLILLFT
+220 LFILLFT
-227 DRYLVT
+227 DRYLVA
-233 MLVKPLD
+233 MLVRPLES
-240 RIREHFA
+240 IRTHFA

-254 SQPVTPFGRNCVG
+254 SQPVSDFGRNCVG

-336 ADNARQASRLAET
+336 ADNARQASLLAET
-349 ASSTAQQG
+349 ATTTAQRG

-367 MNGISGSSKKIAE
+367 MDGISGSSKKIAE
-380 ITSVIN
+380 ITNVIN

-416 ASEVRNLAQRSAA
+416 ASEVRNLAQRSAN

-434 AALIEDSVQ
+434 ATLIEDSVQ
-443 RVDKGAA
+443 RVGKGAE
-450 LVGNTGN
+450 LVSTTGG
-457 TMHHILKSVQDVD
+457 TMNNILKSVQDVD

-475 IAAAS
+475 IASAS

-487 SQVGVA
+487 SQVGAA

-513 AAAALAR
+513 AASALAL
-520 QTESLEASVS
+520 QTEALQASVS
-530 RFRLSSQEPLASA
+530 KFRLSSNRQTA
-543 PSRNN
+543 PVITNK
-548 RPVPSAGGTSRPK
+548 PAAPK
-561 EESGADW
+561 ATVLNAPQAKPADNGDW

>member
-1 MPEIIGPLS
+1 
-10 VFTVKDLAMGI
+10 MGM

-28 AVMLWILG
+28 AVMLTILG
-36 LFCLLWCAVGWF
+36 LFCLLWTGVGLY
-48 SVHSLGELSNG
+48 SIHSLGALSEG

-65 LVAQMTT
+65 LVEQMTV

-77 DQYFRVITRLS
+77 DQYFRVVTRLS
-88 RVMEMKAGGAQPAD
+88 RVMESKAAGKTLTED
-102 ADWKPVQQALDNMTQ
+102 AYAPVQQALDGMTQ
-117 QLAQFKQ
+117 QLARFKQ
-124 MSPGPMEPQ
+124 LAPGPMNPEV
-133 IVDQTIAS
+133 VDGVIQS

-154 EKARQGSLEV
+154 QLARQPTPDA
-164 YRQHASTVTPALSR
+164 YRQQANNVTPALSR
-178 TFGASAEAFNQAAA
+178 AFGVSAEKFSQGAAQ
-192 IKLDQTRV
+192 KLDTTRV
-200 NVDRLTVLTKI
+200 EVDHLTATTKTII
-211 TLMAAVFAG
+211 TITVIIG
-220 LLILLFT
+220 LFILLFT
-227 DRYLVT
+227 DRYLVA
-233 MLVKPLD
+233 MLVRPLES
-240 RIREHFA
+240 IRTHFA

-254 SQPVTPFGRNCVG
+254 SQPVNDFGRNCVG

-336 ADNARQASRLAET
+336 ADNARQASLLAET
-349 ASSTAQQG
+349 ATTTAQRG

-367 MNGISGSSKKIAE
+367 MDGISGSSKKIAE
-380 ITSVIN
+380 ITNVIN

-416 ASEVRNLAQRSAA
+416 ASEVRNLAQRSAN

-434 AALIEDSVQ
+434 ATLIEESVQ
-443 RVDKGAA
+443 RVGKGAE
-450 LVGNTGN
+450 LVSTTGG
-457 TMHHILKSVQDVD
+457 TMNNILKSVQDVD

-475 IAAAS
+475 IASAS

-487 SQVGVA
+487 SQVGTA

-513 AAAALAR
+513 AASALAL
-520 QTESLEASVS
+520 QTEALQASVS
-530 RFRLSSQEPLASA
+530 KFRLSSERQSA
-543 PSRNN
+543 PVTGNKPAAPKA
-548 RPVPSAGGTSRPK
+548 PVLSAPQAKPADNG
-561 EESGADW
+561 DW

>member
-1 MPEIIGPLS
+1 
-10 VFTVKDLAMGI
+10 MGM

-28 AVMLWILG
+28 AVMLSILG
-36 LFCLLWCAVGWF
+36 MFCLLWSGVGLY
-48 SVHSLGELSNG
+48 SIHSLGALSEG

-65 LVAQMTT
+65 LVEQMTV

-88 RVMEMKAGGAQPAD
+88 RVMESKAAGQTLNDEAYA
-102 ADWKPVQQALDNMTQ
+102 PVQQALDSMTQ
-117 QLAQFKQ
+117 QLARFKQ
-124 MSPGPMEPQ
+124 LAPGPMNPDV
-133 IVDQTIAS
+133 VDGVIQS

-147 EGVTPQL
+147 AGVTPQL
-154 EKARQGSLEV
+154 QLARQASPDA
-164 YRQHASTVTPALSR
+164 YRQQANNVTPPLSRAFGISAEKFSQGAAEKLDATRVEVDHLTAMTKTIITVTV
-178 TFGASAEAFNQAAA
+178 
-192 IKLDQTRV
+192 I
-200 NVDRLTVLTKI
+200 I
-211 TLMAAVFAG
+211 G
-220 LLILLFT
+220 LFILLFT
-227 DRYLVT
+227 DRYLVA
-233 MLVKPLD
+233 MLVRPLES
-240 RIREHFA
+240 IRTHFA

-254 SQPVTPFGRNCVG
+254 SQPVSDFGRNCVG

-336 ADNARQASRLAET
+336 ADNARQASLLAET
-349 ASSTAQQG
+349 ATTTAQRG
-357 GQLVSEVVST
+357 GQLVREVVST
-367 MNGISGSSKKIAE
+367 MDGISGSSKKIAE
-380 ITSVIN
+380 ITNVIN

-416 ASEVRNLAQRSAA
+416 ASEVRNLAQRSAN

-434 AALIEDSVQ
+434 ATLIEDSVQ
-443 RVDKGAA
+443 RVGKGAE
-450 LVGNTGN
+450 LVSTTGG
-457 TMHHILKSVQDVD
+457 TMNNILKSVQDVD

-475 IAAAS
+475 IASAS

-487 SQVGVA
+487 SQVGAA

-513 AAAALAR
+513 AASALAL
-520 QTESLEASVS
+520 QTEALQASVS
-530 RFRLSSQEPLASA
+530 KFRLSSNSQIAPVTSSKPTAPKAPVLSA
-543 PSRNN
+543 AQAKPADN
-548 RPVPSAGGTSRPK
+548 G
-561 EESGADW
+561 DW

>member
-1 MPEIIGPLS
+1 
-10 VFTVKDLAMGI
+10 MGM

-28 AVMLWILG
+28 AVMLSILG
-36 LFCLLWCAVGWF
+36 LFCLLWSGVGLY
-48 SVHSLGELSNG
+48 SIHSLGALSEG

-65 LVAQMTT
+65 LVEQMTV

-88 RVMEMKAGGAQPAD
+88 RVMESKAAGKALTDEAY
-102 ADWKPVQQALDNMTQ
+102 APVQQALDSMTQ
-117 QLAQFKQ
+117 QLARFKQ
-124 MSPGPMEPQ
+124 LAPGPMNPDV
-133 IVDQTIAS
+133 VDGVIQS

-147 EGVTPQL
+147 DGVTPQL
-154 EKARQGSLEV
+154 QLARQGTAEA
-164 YRQHASTVTPALSR
+164 YREQANNGTPPLSR
-178 TFGASAEAFNQAAA
+178 AFGVSAEKFNQAAA
-192 IKLDQTRV
+192 EKLDTTRV
-200 NVDRLTVLTKI
+200 EVDRLTAMTKTII
-211 TLMAAVFAG
+211 TITVVIG

-227 DRYLVT
+227 DRYLVA
-233 MLVKPLD
+233 MLVRPLET
-240 RIREHFA
+240 IRNHFA
-247 VIATGDL
+247 IIATGDL
-254 SQPVTPFGRNCVG
+254 SQPVNEFGRNCVG

-336 ADNARQASRLAET
+336 ADNARQASLLAET
-349 ASSTAQQG
+349 ATTTAQRG

-367 MNGISGSSKKIAE
+367 MDGISGSSKKIAE
-380 ITSVIN
+380 ITNVID

-416 ASEVRNLAQRSAA
+416 ASEVRNLAQRSAN

-434 AALIEDSVQ
+434 ATLIEESVQ
-443 RVDKGAA
+443 RVDKGAE
-450 LVGNTGN
+450 LVSTTGG
-457 TMHHILKSVQDVD
+457 TMNNILKSVQDVD

-475 IAAAS
+475 IASAS

-487 SQVGVA
+487 SQVGTA

-513 AAAALAR
+513 AASALAL
-520 QTESLEASVS
+520 QTEALQASVAK
-530 RFRLSSQEPLASA
+530 FRLSADSHRAPGASGKPAA
-543 PSRNN
+543 PKALVLSAAQAK
-548 RPVPSAGGTSRPK
+548 PVDNG
-561 EESGADW
+561 DW

>member
-1 MPEIIGPLS
+1 
-10 VFTVKDLAMGI
+10 MGI